1 MLSSAQQWQ
10 KDLDYFVV
18 RRERGSIR
26 DDLPIYRARPD
37 AVRLDEKPRK
47 EVKREDVAPE
57 HGIFVI
63 HNILS
68 PEEASQLIGLSSTM
82 GYTEDAPVSLGRDIR
97 RNSNCVWIADQSTLN
112 DVIYLRAREFL
123 PQSFRIQG
131 VQVGPVTG
139 LNARWRLYQYEEQDV
154 FKPHTDGAWPG
165 SGLDGDGNLIEDLHD
180 GTQLSWLTFLL
191 YLSDDIEGGGTR
203 FHLSREGGDVEDVVV
218 RPTTGSALC
227 FWHGYHPKSPLH
239 EGEMVTKGAKYV
251 LRSDVLYAMP
261 AR

>member
-112 DVIYLRAREFL
+112 DVIYLRAR
-123 PQSFRIQG
+123 R
-131 VQVGPVTG
+131 
-139 LNARWRLYQYEEQDV
+139 
-154 FKPHTDGAWPG
+154 
-165 SGLDGDGNLIEDLHD
+165 
-180 GTQLSWLTFLL
+180 
-191 YLSDDIEGGGTR
+191 
-203 FHLSREGGDVEDVVV
+203 
-218 RPTTGSALC
+218 RP
-227 FWHGYHPKSPLH
+227 
-239 EGEMVTKGAKYV
+239 
-251 LRSDVLYAMP
+251 
-261 AR
+261 